1 MTVGQRK
8 LNIKNNG
15 LVRAMASMG
24 GGIAF
29 SGGPCGALTGAVV
42 FIGSL
47 FGKDEPG
54 KKDSPLMHKACDLF
68 YRRFENEVAK
78 GFDSIN
84 CRDMAG
90 VDWKD
95 HVQVN
100 AFRKGNGR
108 IMCASYT
115 GKAARILGEVLEEI
129 INK

>member
-1 MTVGQRK
+1 MG
-8 LNIKNNG
+8 NNC

-54 KKDSPLMHKACDLF
+54 EKDSPLMHKACDLF

-84 CRDMAG
+84 CRDMTG

-95 HVQVN
+95 PVQVN

-115 GKAARILGEVLEEI
+115 GKAARILGEVLEETAL
-129 INK
+129 KAM